1 VCHLILFLPAFT
13 LPIFWFLP
21 LSSALPFYLFFLAI
35 SFFLYL
41 KVFQAM
47 RRRVKTGREAMLDRK
62 ALVIKDID
70 PEGKIEYAS
79 EIWDAAANGKRFL
92 KGDRIIIR
100 GFQGLSLIVEE
111 IPFEKNI
118 N

>member
-1 VCHLILFLPAFT
+1 
-13 LPIFWFLP
+13 
-21 LSSALPFYLFFLAI
+21 
-35 SFFLYL
+35 
-41 KVFQAM
+41 M
-47 RRRVKTGREAMLDRK
+47 RRRVRTGRKAMLGRK

-79 EIWDAAANGKRFL
+79 EIWDAAGNGKRFL

-100 GFQGLSLIVEE
+100 GFQGLSLVVEE

-118 N
+118 IGR